1 MSKVVLGFWNR
12 IKAFL
17 ASFVSRIIFLVSD
30 ITNIPIFGQRYLE
43 FIQNYFTGLDPISQV
58 IIANTLAIMI
68 LISDFV
74 GCIIFIS
81 SFLILFNRI

>member
-17 ASFVSRIIFLVSD
+17 ACFVSGIIFLVSG

-58 IIANTLAIMI
+58 IIANILAIMI